1 MVILYSSHPEVI
13 ATWRVALRSELYE
26 VCHYEK
32 ALFTHLDD
40 LHVKT
45 ILVMEERHYGEDLV
59 GFLELLRDEYPWVST
74 IVLSQKPTYAQGS
87 TLLKYG
93 IKAYGNTHMAP
104 VHLSEALSVV
114 QKGNVW
120 LYPEFIQTMIQSF
133 ASQKSLHV
141 NQNLLEKLSCKEKEI
156 AMLIKEGLSNKEIA
170 LRESITER
178 TVKAHLTS
186 IYEKTGLKDRL
197 ALALVL

>member
-13 ATWRVALRSELYE
+13 ATWQAALTSEQCE

-32 ALFTHLDD
+32 ALFTHLNA

-45 ILVMEERHYGEDLV
+45 ILVMEERHYGEDLE
-59 GFLELLRDEYPWVST
+59 GFLEQLRDEYPWVST

-87 TLLKYG
+87 ILLKYG

-104 VHLSEALSVV
+104 VHLNEALVV
-114 QKGNVW
+114 VKKGNVW
-120 LYPEFIQTMIQSF
+120 LYPEFIQTMIQTLS
-133 ASQKSLHV
+133 SQKSLHV

-156 AMLIKEGLSNKEIA
+156 ASLIKEGLSNKEIA
-170 LRESITER
+170 LREGITER